1 MKWISA
7 SLHFCV
13 TCTKLTVLSMGV
25 QGVHPRSLVT
35 AWSVWCW
42 RRGCTW
48 DREGVPISAS
58 MVLEALH
65 PTTFVYMGWFHDFPL
80 QETGQVLD
88 SQAGNT
94 TWQLLTPGSF
104 IGSLLLPGEGLIHT
118 LVRLTAHAHEFAFTG
133 NTEFRDTLEGASH
146 TKCCRF
152 ERQRCSER
160 QKAFPGGM
168 QGRQEEREEN
178 MEGWWKRKQKE
189 ESLVKSRSALV
200 LSWPGLAGFCVVPLS
215 QSLWCAFMDC
225 ALLDQVNDVDM
236 DHRIKRS
243 WS

>member
-7 SLHFCV
+7 SLNFCV
-13 TCTKLTVLSMGV
+13 TCIKLTVLSMGV

-42 RRGCTW
+42 RRGCTC
-48 DREGVPISAS
+48 DRKDVPVSAS

-65 PTTFVYMGWFHDFPL
+65 PTTFVYMGWSHDFPL
-80 QETGQVLD
+80 QERGQVLD
-88 SQAGNT
+88 KLETPHDNCSLQAASSDPHRCRGRVSSTHLCVSQPMRMSSPLRATLSSGIHQKGQATQNAV
-94 TWQLLTPGSF
+94 
-104 IGSLLLPGEGLIHT
+104 GLKGKG
-118 LVRLTAHAHEFAFTG
+118 VV
-133 NTEFRDTLEGASH
+133 
-146 TKCCRF
+146 K
-152 ERQRCSER
+152 R
-160 QKAFPGGM
+160 QKAFHGGM

-215 QSLWCAFMDC
+215 QSL
-225 ALLDQVNDVDM
+225 
-236 DHRIKRS
+236 
-243 WS
+243 